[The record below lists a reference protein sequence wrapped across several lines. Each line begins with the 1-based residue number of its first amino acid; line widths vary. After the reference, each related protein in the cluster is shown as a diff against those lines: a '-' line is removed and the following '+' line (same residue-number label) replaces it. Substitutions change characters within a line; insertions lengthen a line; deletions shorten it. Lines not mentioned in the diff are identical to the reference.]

1 MPTNQNNVPTY
12 HSAFL
17 KVWFYFFFYSHYKI
31 QIKHFDFAFRGF
43 KFLETEGSNFCG
55 EGSFTPLLPHNHKIM
70 QKKIKSLR
78 SHPMCRKPFISAVY
92 PIFCS
97 FPLYQLSEFYF
108 RADPQ
113 RPARE
118 CSPGQG
124 LRCGSI
130 LGRNTSRASIEQA
143 GLGIF
148 FLACVQFFVFLPAIH
163 AFPISPHCR
172 RASSPVTFEKYP
184 CYSWVTVQKPE
195 LDCGALL
202 VRVCSSNSAWLYF
215 STLVNVPF
223 PEASG
228 WAKSRTV

>member
-31 QIKHFDFAFRGF
+31 QIKHFDFAFRGL

-108 RADPQ
+108 YVNAVFDTIRFCLCTFWFCP
-113 RPARE
+113 
-118 CSPGQG
+118 
-124 LRCGSI
+124 I
-130 LGRNTSRASIEQA
+130 LFDFAY
-143 GLGIF
+143 
-148 FLACVQFFVFLPAIH
+148 
-163 AFPISPHCR
+163 
-172 RASSPVTFEKYP
+172 TFWFCP
-184 CYSWVTVQKPE
+184 
-195 LDCGALL
+195 
-202 VRVCSSNSAWLYF
+202 N
-215 STLVNVPF
+215 
-223 PEASG
+223 
-228 WAKSRTV
+228 AKSKSIIIKTQS

>member
-108 RADPQ
+108 VKTTSWKPL
-113 RPARE
+113 RE
-118 CSPGQG
+118 NHFVVAWCISTSTYSHGLCSAVQSPR
-124 LRCGSI
+124 LNCNHYHSI
-130 LGRNTSRASIEQA
+130 IT
-143 GLGIF
+143 
-148 FLACVQFFVFLPAIH
+148 
-163 AFPISPHCR
+163 
-172 RASSPVTFEKYP
+172 
-184 CYSWVTVQKPE
+184 TV
-195 LDCGALL
+195 
-202 VRVCSSNSAWLYF
+202 
-215 STLVNVPF
+215 
-223 PEASG
+223 
-228 WAKSRTV
+228 AKNLF